1 MNVIVKANVL
11 GKDYRILVSYTE
23 TDYDG
28 EYMFHDAQVVDGSC
42 NHDASFLLDNENFLA
57 DTVDCIDDFN

>member
-1 MNVIVKANVL
+1 MNVIVKTSVL

-28 EYMFHDAQVVDGSC
+28 EYMFHDAQVATSPPLV
-42 NHDASFLLDNENFLA
+42 A
-57 DTVDCIDDFN
+57 